1 MCPNG
6 RSSEREPADSLR
18 DKSNVIGGWLPSLT
32 FFVGRRGGEGKSRF
46 KIHEKPMKRVFI
58 IISTS
63 VLVLITVLGLLAL
76 LRPGAAPQELSEV
89 QLLAKVQSNLVNQIA
104 IRPASVATNAADVR
118 GTFYLTDATGQR
130 LIDHGM
136 PKASLFHATVH
147 LTPDLEVRLL
157 RASNVTVIE
166 PLPLFEK
173 VRTLVHR
180 SN

>member
-1 MCPNG
+1 
-6 RSSEREPADSLR
+6 L
-18 DKSNVIGGWLPSLT
+18 
-32 FFVGRRGGEGKSRF
+32 GGEGKSQF

-63 VLVLITVLGLLAL
+63 LLVLITVLGLLTM

-89 QLLAKVQSNLVNQIA
+89 QLLAKVQSNLVSKLVVK
-104 IRPASVATNAADVR
+104 PAAVATSLSDVR

-130 LIDHGM
+130 LIEHGM
-136 PKASLFHATVH
+136 PKESPFHATVR
-147 LTPDLEVRLL
+147 LTPNLEVRLL

-173 VRTLVHR
+173 VGILVDR
-180 SN
+180 SK